1 MAFSQEDIS
10 NAKNDLNY
18 IRGTQSDF
26 KSFKQPIDTYSSDF
40 LKLFQDPT
48 YLGFKLFF
56 HGIGQETN
64 TNSGINSSGLLGPE
78 DNPNSAL
85 FYLKQL
91 EGETGARF
99 NMLKDFK
106 ALLIRI
112 NTEFPWY
119 FQSIEGLEDAWKRD
133 INKPKFMKELTI
145 TCLESID
152 LRITGLMDLYRK
164 VVYDWKNRRYV
175 LPDNLRHFEM
185 TIKVFD
191 NRNFGIE
198 EYLTKNVSDDAKD
211 IKKAISDAKSLI
223 PKSRSAKA
231 TELFLGTEVETER
244 TQLSFDFNFCEF
256 VPDESSAVLSGVSN
270 VTNNQASQKIKIKY
284 ENIEENNLYKSLIA
298 LGTKKEFYYVKD
310 YIRLELDTL
319 QLGANADFLNP
330 ISDVLVTA
338 GNEIAAN
345 VSQRAASVVKSR
357 LNNLLLGNVYGFDAI
372 QTIQDPIGTASGAV
386 TAATNAIN
394 DRRNSKSETSDNVF
408 SDFVE
413 NVNNTPLG
421 NIFD

>member
-152 LRITGLMDLYRK
+152 LRITSLMDLYRK

-244 TQLSFDFNFCEF
+244 TQ
-256 VPDESSAVLSGVSN
+256 
-270 VTNNQASQKIKIKY
+270 
-284 ENIEENNLYKSLIA
+284 
-298 LGTKKEFYYVKD
+298 
-310 YIRLELDTL
+310 
-319 QLGANADFLNP
+319 
-330 ISDVLVTA
+330 
-338 GNEIAAN
+338 
-345 VSQRAASVVKSR
+345 
-357 LNNLLLGNVYGFDAI
+357 
-372 QTIQDPIGTASGAV
+372 
-386 TAATNAIN
+386 
-394 DRRNSKSETSDNVF
+394 
-408 SDFVE
+408 
-413 NVNNTPLG
+413 VN
-421 NIFD
+421 